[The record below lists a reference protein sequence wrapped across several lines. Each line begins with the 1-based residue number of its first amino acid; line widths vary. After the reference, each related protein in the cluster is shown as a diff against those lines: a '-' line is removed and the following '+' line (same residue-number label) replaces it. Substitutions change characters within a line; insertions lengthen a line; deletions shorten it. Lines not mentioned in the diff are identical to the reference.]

1 MSQPVLH
8 RPTRRWAGLVWGT
21 AAMALSML
29 ASVKWGWTQIDWT
42 SLFTAYTTDTP
53 TREQLVVQSTRVPR
67 ALIAASVGA
76 SLAMA
81 GALMQALTRNPLAS
95 PGIFGINAGA
105 AFFVV
110 AATSFFTVSSLQ
122 SYTWIAFAGA
132 AVAGL
137 MVTLLGSSGRTGLTP
152 IKLTLAGAAMTAL
165 FSTLTQGIL
174 VMDQRTLEEVLLW
187 LSGSIVGRKVETLL
201 SVLPFFAAAWILTL
215 ALSSPITTLVI
226 GEDVAKGLGQRT
238 AWVKAGAALCVVLLA
253 GGAVAVAGPISL
265 VGLLVPHI
273 ARILV
278 GYDYRWVIP
287 YCFVLGGT
295 FLLLADIGARYL
307 IMPGGPV
314 MAWLT
319 GTGAKV
325 SVDEVPVGVITA
337 LLGVPF
343 FITIARRSLSH

>member
-1 MSQPVLH
+1 MSQPALY
-8 RPTRRWAGLVWGT
+8 RRSTRWVGLASGF
-21 AAMALSML
+21 ALLLLSML
-29 ASVKWGWTQIDWT
+29 ASVKWGWTQIDWA
-42 SLFTAYTTDTP
+42 SFFTAYTTDSP
-53 TREQLVVQSTRVPR
+53 TRQQLIIQSTRVPR

-76 SLAMA
+76 SLAIA
-81 GALMQALTRNPLAS
+81 GALMQVLTRNPLAS

-110 AATSFFTVSSLQ
+110 AATSLFTVNSLQ
-122 SYTWIAFAGA
+122 AYTWIAFAGA

-137 MVTLLGSSGRTGLTP
+137 TVTLLGSRGRTGLTP

-174 VMDQRTLEEVLLW
+174 VVDQRTLDEVLLW

-201 SVLPFFAAAWILTL
+201 SVLPFLLVAWGLAV
-215 ALSSPITTLVI
+215 ALSSPITTLVM
-226 GEDVAKGLGQRT
+226 GEDVARGLGQRT
-238 AWVKAGAALCVVLLA
+238 AWVKGGAALCVVLLA
-253 GGAVAVAGPISL
+253 GSAVAVAGPISL

-273 ARILV
+273 ARALV
-278 GYDYRWVIP
+278 GNDYRWVIP
-287 YCFVLGGT
+287 YCFWLGGT

-307 IMPGGPV
+307 IMPGSPV
-314 MAWLT
+314 MAWIA
-319 GTGAKV
+319 GSGSIV